1 MCKECIS
8 TPTSNHAQKLIQYH
22 HKSKCKN
29 QSFNDFKLDVGKY
42 FLERTQKALNI
53 QEKKWLIHQNKNT
66 YLSKQRVK
74 KIDKPQTSDKIH
86 CI

>member
-1 MCKECIS
+1 MPKRFNWEGIIFSINCARIIAIKMCKECIS

-53 QEKKWLIHQNKNT
+53 QEKK
-66 YLSKQRVK
+66 
-74 KIDKPQTSDKIH
+74 
-86 CI
+86 